1 MIKKMMIK
9 KKMIKKKMTI
19 KEWVKNMT
27 IQIRL
32 IIEQKK
38 EDITLARDNNSYIG
52 IKKQKVNLLFT
63 TTFTAPSN
71 DIAIDTNVFSFFST
85 ISVN

>member
-9 KKMIKKKMTI
+9 KMMIKKKMTI

-32 IIEQKK
+32 IIEKK
-38 EDITLARDNNSYIG
+38 KKDITLARDNNSHNQDQET
-52 IKKQKVNLLFT
+52 KSKP
-63 TTFTAPSN
+63 TFY
-71 DIAIDTNVFSFFST
+71 DNVHCT
-85 ISVN
+85 IQ

>member
-1 MIKKMMIK
+1 MMIKKM
-9 KKMIKKKMTI
+9 MIKKKMTI

-38 EDITLARDNNSYIG
+38 EDITLARDNNSCNKDQG
-52 IKKQKVNLLFT
+52 TKFNLLFT

-71 DIAIDTNVFSFFST
+71 DIAIDTNVFSFFSA